1 MSYTYGFFDA
11 VDLGSGNYDRVY
23 SSAEFSHYWALLVG
37 DGVFGQ
43 PSTSLN
49 VLATTPVAMSV
60 KVSPGTGWIKGHY
73 LTVPDNMDEVIAVP
87 VANPSLPRIDSII
100 MALDNTD
107 RMMKLY
113 VRSGTAAAS
122 PTAVA
127 LQRDADI
134 WELELAQITVAAG
147 AGNITQTAIKD
158 MRTDP
163 NRCGIVTG
171 LIEQFDV
178 SGFLTAAQASFDEWF
193 EDVKSQLGDDVAG
206 NLLNLIQGLQES
218 KLDVS
223 AKASTSEATAGTNDT
238 KYMTPL
244 KTKQAIGTAAETV
257 LDLTTGKLI
266 NVQSVFEKFTLSPLS
281 IKLHAQSDTGSTN
294 DREISG
300 HSGIGVI
307 FKNTIFNGGILSK
320 YQNSNWR
327 HSTLLFQTPLTPLTP
342 DKTPT
347 VVKNWGEEYSDTD
360 DIGPGVDST
369 IAVSSEGDIIALN
382 KYCILDMSSKKVS
395 PAYGSSYLYG
405 IYGTS
410 GYWGYLYLRDESLT
424 VYYLKRGTTSGSF
437 SQVSVAGDWTNVKP
451 IGVRG
456 NKLYLLGAVYK
467 YDNITQYQVITVDFT
482 NSTPMV
488 TTGVTTFDIT
498 RISGGRD
505 LYMRVLF
512 HDADNCYFIASYR
525 TSSSGSNLVFTRA
538 VRFSMVNHTS
548 NWAELNTGNTGL
560 YDWMNAHY
568 CGTVNNKAVFG
579 RSSSGQQLLV
589 MDKTNENLSILSIP
603 TSFIDPSGFYSIR
616 ERVFAIPELPGA
628 IIAFGNLIYPEKGEV
643 VPLTWGVSSQNVN
656 YIEGVQVAQQVQNL
670 SQVTHF
676 AGTSITSGDVIGMTG
691 QRVAIPG
698 TNQDD
703 WRYPFLSASEAW
715 YILKRKTG
723 GD

>member
-37 DGVFGQ
+37 DGVFGR

-49 VLATTPVAMSV
+49 VLATAPVAMSV
-60 KVSPGTGWIKGHY
+60 KVASGTGWIKGHY

-100 MALDNTD
+100 MALNNTD
-107 RMMKLY
+107 RDMKLY

-122 PTAVA
+122 PKAVT
-127 LQRDADI
+127 LQRDADV

-147 AGNITQTAIKD
+147 NITQQAIKD

-163 NRCGIVTG
+163 DRCGIVTG
-171 LIEQFDV
+171 LIDQFDV
-178 SGFLTAAQASFDEWF
+178 SGFLTAAQESFDEWF
-193 EDVKSQLGDDVAG
+193 ENVKSQLGDDVAG
-206 NLLNLIQGLQES
+206 NLLNLIQGLQTS

-281 IKLHAQSDTGSTN
+281 IKLHSQSDGNSTD

-300 HSGIGVI
+300 TYGIGVI
-307 FKNTIFNGGILSK
+307 FGNTIFNGGVLSK
-320 YQNSNWR
+320 YQSDWKS
-327 HSTLLFQTPLTPLTP
+327 STILLQTPLTPLTP
-342 DKTPT
+342 DKTPSL
-347 VVKNWGEEYSDTD
+347 VKNWGEEYSNGSDTR
-360 DIGPGVDST
+360 PGVNST
-369 IAVSSEGDIIALN
+369 IAVSSEGDILALD

-405 IYGTS
+405 VYGTS
-410 GYWGYLYLRDESLT
+410 GYWGYLYLRNETLI
-424 VYYLKRGTTSGSF
+424 VFYLKRSTTSGSF
-437 SQVSVAGDWTNVKP
+437 SQVSVAGNWSDVQP

-456 NKLYLLGAVYK
+456 NKLYLLGGVYSHR
-467 YDNITQYQVITVDFT
+467 NITQYQVITVDFT

-498 RISGGRD
+498 RISGGQD

-512 HDADNCYFIASYR
+512 HDANNCYIIARYR
-525 TSSSGSNLVFTRA
+525 TSSSESYQCFTRA

-548 NWAELNTGNTGL
+548 NWAELTTGNTEL
-560 YDWMNAHY
+560 SDWINAYY
-568 CGTVNNKAVFG
+568 CGTVNNKAVMG
-579 RSSSGQQLLV
+579 RGSSGQQLLV

-603 TSFIDPSGFYSIR
+603 TSFIDPSGYYSIR
-616 ERVFAIPELPGA
+616 ERVFAIPDLPGA
-628 IIAFGNLIYPEKGEV
+628 LIAFGNLIYPEKGEV
-643 VPLTWGVSSQNVN
+643 VPLIWGVSGQEVDRTQ
-656 YIEGVQVAQQVQNL
+656 GVQVAQQVLNL

-703 WRYPFLSASEAW
+703 WRYHFLSANEAW

>member
-87 VANPSLPRIDSII
+87 VANPTLPRIDSII

-122 PTAVA
+122 PKAVT
-127 LQRDADI
+127 LQRDADV

-147 AGNITQTAIKD
+147 AGNITQQAIKD

-171 LIEQFDV
+171 LIDQFDV

-193 EDVKSQLGDDVAG
+193 EDVKNQLGDDVAG
-206 NLLNLIQGLQES
+206 NLLNLINGLQES

-281 IKLHAQSDTGSTN
+281 IKLHSQSDTGSTN

-300 HSGIGVI
+300 TYGMGVI
-307 FKNTIFNGGILSK
+307 FENTIFNGGILAK

-327 HSTLLFQTPLTPLTP
+327 RSTLLFQTPLTPLTP

-347 VVKNWGEEYSDTD
+347 VVKNWGEETTGDGTS
-360 DIGPGVDST
+360 PGLSPLL
-369 IAVSSEGDIIALN
+369 AVSSGGDILSLA
-382 KYCILDMSSKKVS
+382 KSCILDMSSKKVS
-395 PAYGSSYLYG
+395 PAYSSSYVQG
-405 IYGTS
+405 VFGTS
-410 GYWGYLYLRDESLT
+410 GYWGYVYYYDERIT

-437 SQVSVAGDWTNVKP
+437 SSVSVAGDWSNVQP
-451 IGVRG
+451 IGARG
-456 NKLYLLGAVYK
+456 NKLYLLGAVYN
-467 YDNITQYQVITVDFT
+467 YSNITQYQVITVDFT

-498 RISGGRD
+498 RISGGKY

-512 HDADNCYFIASYR
+512 HDADNCYIIARYQDSQN
-525 TSSSGSNLVFTRA
+525 TDKVFTRA

-548 NWAELNTGNTGL
+548 NWAELTTGNTGL
-560 YDWMNAHY
+560 SDWMNAYY
-568 CGTVNNKAVFG
+568 CGTVNNKAVMG
-579 RSSSGQQLLV
+579 RSSSSQQLLV

-603 TSFIDPSGFYSIR
+603 TSFIDPSGSYSIR
-616 ERVFAIPELPGA
+616 ERVFAIPDLPGA
-628 IIAFGNLIYPEKGEV
+628 IISFGNLIYPEKGEV
-643 VPLTWGVSSQNVN
+643 VPLTWGVSSREVDRTQ
-656 YIEGVQVAQQVQNL
+656 GVQVSQQVLNL

-703 WRYPFLSASEAW
+703 WRYHFLSASEAW

>member
-49 VLATTPVAMSV
+49 VLAMEPVAMKV
-60 KVSPGTGWIKGHY
+60 KVAPGTGWIKGHY

-100 MALDNTD
+100 MALNNTD
-107 RMMKLY
+107 RDMKLY

-122 PTAVA
+122 PTAVT
-127 LQRDADI
+127 LQRDADV

-147 AGNITQTAIKD
+147 AGNITQQAIKD

-163 NRCGIVTG
+163 DRCGIVTG
-171 LIEQFDV
+171 LIDQFDV
-178 SGFLTAAQASFDEWF
+178 SGFLTAAQESFDEWF
-193 EDVKSQLGDDVAG
+193 EDVKNQLGDDVAG

-223 AKASTSEATAGTNDT
+223 AKASTPEATAGTNDT

-266 NVQSVFEKFTLSPLS
+266 NVQSVFEKFTLGPLS
-281 IKLHAQSDTGSTN
+281 IKLHSQSDTGSTN

-300 HSGIGVI
+300 TYGVGVI
-307 FKNTIFNGGILSK
+307 FGNTIFNGGILAK
-320 YQNSNWR
+320 YQNSDWIR
-327 HSTLLFQTPLTPLTP
+327 STLLFQTPLTPLTP

-347 VVKNWGEEYSDTD
+347 VVKNWSEETTGGGTS
-360 DIGPGVDST
+360 PGLSPLL
-369 IAVSSEGDIIALN
+369 AVSSEGDILN
-382 KYCILDMSSKKVS
+382 LDKSCILDMSSKKVS
-395 PAYGSSYLYG
+395 PAYDSSYVQG
-405 IYGTS
+405 TFGTS
-410 GYWGYLYLRDESLT
+410 GYWGYIYFRDERIT

-437 SQVSVAGDWTNVKP
+437 QSVSVAGDWSNVQP
-451 IGVRG
+451 IGARG
-456 NKLYLLGAVYK
+456 NKLYLLGGVYN

-505 LYMRVLF
+505 LDMRVLF
-512 HDADNCYFIASYR
+512 HDANNCYFIARYR
-525 TSSSGSNLVFTRA
+525 TSPSGAYQAFTRA

-548 NWAELNTGNTGL
+548 NWAELTTGNTGL
-560 YDWMNAHY
+560 YDWMNAYY

-579 RSSSGQQLLV
+579 RNSSGQQLLV

-603 TSFIDPSGFYSIR
+603 TSFIDPSGSYSIR

-643 VPLTWGVSSQNVN
+643 VPLTWGVSSQNVD
-656 YIEGVQVAQQVQNL
+656 YIEGVQVSQQVQNL

-703 WRYPFLSASEAW
+703 WRYPFLSAKEAW
-715 YILKRKTG
+715 YILKRKSG

>member
-49 VLATTPVAMSV
+49 VLATAPVAMSV
-60 KVSPGTGWIKGHY
+60 KVAPGTGWIRGHY

-100 MALDNTD
+100 MALNNTD
-107 RMMKLY
+107 RDMKLY

-122 PTAVA
+122 PKAVT
-127 LQRDADI
+127 LQRDADV

-147 AGNITQTAIKD
+147 AGNITQQAIKD

-163 NRCGIVTG
+163 DRCGIVTG
-171 LIEQFDV
+171 LIDQFDV
-178 SGFLTAAQASFDEWF
+178 SGFLTAAQESFDEWF
-193 EDVKSQLGDDVAG
+193 ENVKSQLGDDVAG
-206 NLLNLIQGLQES
+206 NLLNLIQELQNS

-300 HSGIGVI
+300 SSGIGVI
-307 FKNTIFNGGILSK
+307 FGNTIFNGGILSK
-320 YQNSNWR
+320 YQNDDWR

-347 VVKNWGEEYSDTD
+347 VLKNWGEEYFDSSDTR
-360 DIGPGVDST
+360 PGVSST
-369 IAVSSEGDIIALN
+369 IAVSSGGDILGLN
-382 KYCILDMSSKKVS
+382 KYCILDMTNKKVS

-405 IYGTS
+405 VYGTS
-410 GYWGYLYLRDESLT
+410 GYWGYLYLRDASLT
-424 VYYLKRGTTSGSF
+424 VYYLKRSTTSGSF
-437 SQVSVAGDWTNVKP
+437 SQVSVAGDWSEVQP
-451 IGVRG
+451 IGARG
-456 NKLYLLGAVYK
+456 NKLYLLGGVYN
-467 YDNITQYQVITVDFT
+467 YNNITQYQVITVDFT

-488 TTGVTTFDIT
+488 TTGVTTFNIT

-512 HDADNCYFIASYR
+512 HDADNCYFIARYR
-525 TSSSGSNLVFTRA
+525 TSPSGAYQAFTRA

-560 YDWMNAHY
+560 HDWMNAYY

-579 RSSSGQQLLV
+579 RDSSGQQLLV
-589 MDKTNENLSILSIP
+589 MDKTNENLSILSIL
-603 TSFIDPSGFYSIR
+603 TSFIDPLGSYSIR

-643 VPLTWGVSSQNVN
+643 VPLTWGVSSQKVD
-656 YIEGVQVAQQVQNL
+656 YTEGVQVSQQVLNL
-670 SQVTHF
+670 AQVTHF

-703 WRYPFLSASEAW
+703 WRYHFLSAKEVW
-715 YILKRKTG
+715 YILKRKAG

>member
-100 MALDNTD
+100 MALNNTD
-107 RMMKLY
+107 RDMKLY

-122 PTAVA
+122 PKAVT
-127 LQRDADI
+127 LQRDADV

-147 AGNITQTAIKD
+147 AGNITQQAIKD

-163 NRCGIVTG
+163 DRCGIVTG
-171 LIEQFDV
+171 LIDQFDV
-178 SGFLTAAQASFDEWF
+178 SGFLTAAQESFDEWF
-193 EDVKSQLGDDVAG
+193 EDVKNQLGDDVAG

-218 KLDVS
+218 KLDVA

-266 NVQSVFEKFTLSPLS
+266 SVQSVFEKFTLSPLS

-300 HSGIGVI
+300 PSGIGVI
-307 FKNTIFNGGILSK
+307 FGNTIFNGGTLSK
-320 YQNSNWR
+320 YQSNSWR
-327 HSTLLFQTPLTPLTP
+327 RSTLLFQTPLTPLTP

-347 VVKNWGEEYSDTD
+347 VVKNWGEETTGDDTS
-360 DIGPGVDST
+360 PGLNSLL
-369 IAVSSEGDIIALN
+369 AVSSGGDILN
-382 KYCILDMSSKKVS
+382 LAKSCILDMSSKKVS
-395 PAYGSSYLYG
+395 PAYGSSYTEG
-405 IYGTS
+405 VYGTS
-410 GYWGYLYLRDESLT
+410 GYWGYVYLYDGRIT

-437 SQVSVAGDWTNVKP
+437 QSVSVAGNWRNVQP
-451 IGVRG
+451 IGARG
-456 NKLYLLGAVYK
+456 NKLYLLGAVYN
-467 YDNITQYQVITVDFT
+467 YDSITQYQVITVDFT
-482 NSTPMV
+482 NSTPTV

-512 HDADNCYFIASYR
+512 HDADNCYIIARYR
-525 TSSSGSNLVFTRA
+525 TSSSGSYQCFTRA
-538 VRFSMVNHTS
+538 VRFSMVNYTS
-548 NWAELNTGNTGL
+548 NWAELTTGNTEL
-560 YDWMNAHY
+560 SDWVNAYY
-568 CGTVNNKAVFG
+568 CGTVNNKAVMG
-579 RSSSGQQLLV
+579 RESSGQQLLV

-603 TSFIDPSGFYSIR
+603 TSFIDPSGYYSIR
-616 ERVFAIPELPGA
+616 ERVFAIPEFPGA
-628 IIAFGNLIYPEKGEV
+628 LIAFGNLIYPEKGEV
-643 VPLTWGVSSQNVN
+643 VPLTWGVSGQEVDRTQ
-656 YIEGVQVAQQVQNL
+656 GVQVSQQVLNL

-691 QRVAIPG
+691 RRVAIPG
-698 TNQDD
+698 TNRDD
-703 WRYPFLSASEAW
+703 WRYPFLSAKEAW

>member
-49 VLATTPVAMSV
+49 VLAMEPVAMKV
-60 KVSPGTGWIKGHY
+60 KVAPGTGWIKGHY

-100 MALDNTD
+100 MALNNTD
-107 RMMKLY
+107 RDMKLY

-122 PTAVA
+122 PKAVT
-127 LQRDADI
+127 LQRDADV

-147 AGNITQTAIKD
+147 AGNITQQAIKD
-158 MRTDP
+158 MRTNPD
-163 NRCGIVTG
+163 RCGIVTG
-171 LIEQFDV
+171 LIDQFDV
-178 SGFLTAAQASFDEWF
+178 SGFLTAAQESFDEWF
-193 EDVKSQLGDDVAG
+193 EDVKNQLGDDVAG

-223 AKASTSEATAGTNDT
+223 AKASTPEATAGTNDT

-281 IKLHAQSDTGSTN
+281 IKLPTN
-294 DREISG
+294 DRNISG
-300 HSGIGVI
+300 PSGIGVI
-307 FKNTIFNGGILSK
+307 FGNTIFNGGTLSK
-320 YQNSNWR
+320 YQSSSWR
-327 HSTLLFQTPLTPLTP
+327 YSTLLFQTPLTPLTP

-347 VVKNWGEEYSDTD
+347 VVKNWGEENSKVSNFD
-360 DIGPGVDST
+360 PGVSST
-369 IAVSSEGDIIALN
+369 IAVSSGGDILALN
-382 KYCILDMSSKKVS
+382 KDCILDMTNKKVS
-395 PAYGSSYLYG
+395 PAYGSSYYG
-405 IYGTS
+405 VYGTS
-410 GYWGYLYLRDESLT
+410 GYWGYLYLNDERLT

-437 SQVSVAGDWTNVKP
+437 SQVSVAGQWTNVQP
-451 IGVRG
+451 IGARG
-456 NKLYLLGAVYK
+456 NKLYLLGGVYN
-467 YDNITQYQVITVDFT
+467 YSNTTQYQVITVDFT

-498 RISGGRD
+498 RISGGQD

-512 HDADNCYFIASYR
+512 HDANNCYIIAQYQDSQN
-525 TSSSGSNLVFTRA
+525 TNKVFTRA

-548 NWAELNTGNTGL
+548 NWAELTTVNTGL
-560 YDWMNAHY
+560 SGWINAYY

-603 TSFIDPSGFYSIR
+603 TSFIDPSGYYSIR

-643 VPLTWGVSSQNVN
+643 VPLTWGVSGQEVDRTQ
-656 YIEGVQVAQQVQNL
+656 GVQVSQQVLNL

-691 QRVAIPG
+691 QRVDIPG
-698 TNQDD
+698 NRGDG
-703 WRYPFLSASEAW
+703 RYPFLSAKEAW